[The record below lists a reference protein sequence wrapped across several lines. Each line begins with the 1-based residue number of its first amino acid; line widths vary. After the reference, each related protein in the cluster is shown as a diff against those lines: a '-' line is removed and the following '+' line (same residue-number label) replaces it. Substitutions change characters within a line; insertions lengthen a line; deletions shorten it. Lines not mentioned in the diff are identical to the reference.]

1 VKKLDISVNYK
12 PYQVICEDSDVDRVR
27 QLADEVTMRAQQI
40 AQATRHADETRIL
53 MMTCL
58 RLADEL
64 YEAREEAGLLRE
76 QQLIAHNGLVDL
88 LHPHDDRLHDI
99 ASVEQ
104 EKMRTMLETMIEK
117 MQHIAVRLE

>member
-1 VKKLDISVNYK
+1 MRKLDILVNQK

-40 AQATRHADETRIL
+40 AHATRHADETRIL

-58 RLADEL
+58 KLADEL
-64 YEAREEAGLLRE
+64 YEAREEAGVLRE
-76 QQLIAHNGLVDL
+76 QQLLSHDGLMDL
-88 LHPHDDRLHDI
+88 LYTNQDRADDM

-104 EKMRTMLETMIEK
+104 EKMRVMLQTMLEK
-117 MQHIAVRLE
+117 MQTIAVRLE